1 MSIQSQ
7 SLALRFS
14 PDALRRESFDFALDG
29 GCEDG
34 FSRRDP
40 GVERCGLLR
49 LLGLILMLWCLGSD
63 ASGQFSGSIQGTVL
77 DASGAVI
84 PSANVTL
91 TNIDQNV
98 SRSATTDSSGI
109 YRFPS
114 LAPGNYRVTAQSAG
128 FSKGEAT
135 ILLSTSETRD
145 VPVTLGAEG
154 VTQGVTVTTEAPL
167 LNIAETRNQLTLG
180 DEAFDNLPLPG
191 RSFLG
196 LVALAPGVTGIGTSG
211 NYSDNFNT
219 ETGNDVSA
227 NGRGANGNLYVVDG
241 LDITSSVL
249 PGVTNLVPNPDSIA
263 EASIQTNTFSVD
275 YGRASSIQTTI
286 TTKSG
291 TDQFHGF
298 ASDFF
303 TNQYVYSRTHF
314 QPTLPPFHSN
324 NISAGIG
331 GPIWR
336 GKDAFFFFS
345 IEPLRASSSTGGQ
358 NVTFEDPAFIQFA
371 KTRFPNTVGTKIMS
385 TYGVANVGRVAISK
399 TALDIF
405 GPTSA
410 TPCGTAASSFLPCTT
425 PVIDTGS
432 FNAVSFRNAVQY
444 NVRLDKYFKN
454 DRLYGTVYRQHLNTG
469 GPNLRPAFTTNNT
482 SQSQAYQVNET
493 HTFSAKTLNEAS
505 AAYLRVE
512 GVNSNTGDFTVP
524 VINVSGVAGYGV
536 GFAQGDFIQTNYH
549 WRDVFTHIVGNHSL
563 RFGVDGVYYTGDALF
578 ATVHTQPN
586 FNFNNI
592 LDLVRDQPVL
602 ENSLSY
608 DPGTGKPLPGNYG
621 YASQVNGVFAEDT
634 WKINKRVTLNYGFRV
649 DDFGNSHGK
658 DGLQFVNFFPGSG
671 GTPNQQI
678 ASGIAKPVSNAFAHR
693 IMGYSPRA
701 GFAYDV
707 FGTGKTVLHGGF
719 GVFHDSPTL
728 RATGDI
734 FNGNPYI
741 GPNGTSNY
749 VVPTFFNDGSTA
761 PPIFALGTSAAKPA
775 GFPYP
780 AFVGKPLNAQGGIA
794 GQQIGL
800 GGIDRHLKTSNTFN
814 YVLTV
819 EQQITPQVVASVGY
833 VGSFSNNL
841 LTGGGNTANVGYGTD
856 VNRFDGDLFQ
866 QTGVLV
872 PPIVVTDPPRY
883 TYRTAPKRLN
893 TSFGGINYIQ
903 SLANSNYS
911 ALVTSVRGRLSN
923 RAFLTASYT
932 YSRSMDDWQ
941 VYPTNDFQHFYSR
954 SNWDV
959 PNRFSLGYSYETPAI
974 GSSRLLRSATGG
986 FILAGTTILQQGG
999 RFTVFTSA
1007 AFQPTFSPNGVIT
1020 GLQPSSGDF
1029 NGDGFNYDYPNV
1041 QNANQHYNRKQYLS
1055 GVFPTCGGTPFG
1067 TAGAPCG
1074 QFSLPAQGA
1083 EGNELPNGFRNP
1095 GYADWDI
1102 DAKRSI
1108 KLYERLSL
1116 DLRFDIFNVF
1126 NRVNLQGV
1134 DGNANDGQ
1142 NYGRSNQQYPA
1153 RSMDLGA
1160 RINF

>member
-1 MSIQSQ
+1 MLIEPKT
-7 SLALRFS
+7 LAMGYLLS
-14 PDALRRESFDFALDG
+14 AWRREGVSFAP
-29 GCEDG
+29 EHT
-34 FSRRDP
+34 S
-40 GVERCGLLR
+40 ERGLSPRLFHLGRWFGLL
-49 LLGLILMLWCLGSD
+49 LIWICL
-63 ASGQFSGSIQGTVL
+63 ANHAFAQFSGSIQGTVL

-84 PSANVTL
+84 PAANVTL

-98 SRSATTDSSGI
+98 TRSATTDNSGV

-114 LAPGNYRVTAQSAG
+114 LAPGNYRISAQSAG
-128 FSKGEAT
+128 FSKGDAT
-135 ILLSTSETRD
+135 IILSTSETRD

-167 LNIAETRNQLTLG
+167 LNTAETRNELTL
-180 DEAFDNLPLPG
+180 DTKAFDNLPLPG

-196 LVALAPGVTGIGTSG
+196 LIALAPGVSGIGTSG
-211 NYSDNFNT
+211 SYSDNFNT
-219 ETGNDVSA
+219 ETSNDVSA

-249 PGVTNLVPNPDSIA
+249 PGVTNLAPNPDSIA
-263 EASIQTNTFSVD
+263 EASIQTNTFGVD
-275 YGRASSIQTTI
+275 FGRASSIQTTV

-291 TDQFHGF
+291 SDQFHGF
-298 ASDFF
+298 ASDYF
-303 TNQYVYSRTHF
+303 TNQYVDSRTHF
-314 QPTLPPFHSN
+314 QKTLPPFHSN
-324 NISAGIG
+324 NISAGVG
-331 GPIWR
+331 GPIWPR
-336 GKDAFFFFS
+336 HQAFFFFS
-345 IEPLRASSSTGGQ
+345 IEPLRSSNSTGGQ

-371 KTRFPNTVGTKIMS
+371 KTTFPNTVGTKIIS
-385 TYGVANVGRVAISK
+385 TYGVANVSNVAVAQ
-399 TALDIF
+399 TALQLF

-410 TPCGTAASSFLPCTT
+410 TPCGTAASSFLPCST
-425 PVIDTGS
+425 PVIDSGS
-432 FNAVSFRNAVQY
+432 FNAASFRNAVQY

-454 DRLYGTVYRQHLNTG
+454 DRLYGTVFRQHLNTG

-493 HTFSAKTLNEAS
+493 HTFSPNNLNEAS

-512 GVNSNTGDFTVP
+512 GVNDNTGDFTVP
-524 VINVSGVAGYGV
+524 AIGVSGVAGYGV

-592 LDLVRDQPVL
+592 LDLVRDQPL
-602 ENSLSY
+602 NESTLSY
-608 DPGTGKPLPGNYG
+608 DPGTGKPLAGNYG
-621 YASQVNGVFAEDT
+621 YASLVNGAFAEDT
-634 WKINKRVTLNYGFRV
+634 WKINKRTTLNYGFRY
-649 DDFGNSHGK
+649 DDFGNTHGK
-658 DGLQFVNFFPGSG
+658 DGLQYVSFVPGAG
-671 GTPNQQI
+671 ATPNQQI
-678 ASGIAKPVSNAFAHR
+678 ANGVAQPVSNAFAQLVY
-693 IMGYSPRA
+693 GLSPRA

-741 GPNGTSNY
+741 GNPSNF

-761 PPIFALGTSAAKPA
+761 APIFALGTSASKPA

-780 AFVGKPLNAQGGIA
+780 ALVGQPLDAKGGRVG
-794 GQQIGL
+794 GQLGL
-800 GGIDRHLKTSNTFN
+800 GAIDRNLKVANTFN

-819 EQQITPQVVASVGY
+819 EHQITPQVVASVGY
-833 VGSFSNNL
+833 VGSFSNHL
-841 LTGGGNTANVGYGTD
+841 YTGAGNTANVGYGTD

-866 QTGVLV
+866 QAGV
-872 PPIVVTDPPRY
+872 PNGQNGF
-883 TYRTAPKRLN
+883 TYRTAPTRLN

-903 SLANSNYS
+903 SLSNSNYN
-911 ALVTSVRGRLSN
+911 ALVTAVRGRLTS
-923 RAFLTASYT
+923 RGFFTASYT

-941 VYPTNDFQHFYSR
+941 VYPTNDFQRYYSR

-959 PNRFSLGYSYETPAI
+959 PHRFSLGYSYELPAV
-974 GSSRLLRSATGG
+974 GSSTLLRAATGG
-986 FILAGTTILQQGG
+986 FVLAGTTILQEGG
-999 RFTVFTSA
+999 RFTVLTTA
-1007 AFQPTFSPNGVIT
+1007 AFQPTFATNGTIT

-1029 NGDGFNYDYPNV
+1029 NGDGFNLDYPNV
-1041 QNANQHYNRKQYLS
+1041 QNANQHYNRSQYLN
-1055 GVFPTCGGTPFG
+1055 GVFPSCPGGPFG
-1067 TAGAPCG
+1067 TAGTPCG
-1074 QFSLPAQGA
+1074 QFSLPALGA
-1083 EGNELPNGFRNP
+1083 EGNEVPNGFRNP
-1095 GYADWDI
+1095 GYADWDLNV
-1102 DAKRSI
+1102 KRTL

-1116 DLRFDIFNVF
+1116 DLRFDIFNLF

-1134 DGNANDGQ
+1134 DGNANDGG
-1142 NYGRSNQQYPA
+1142 NYGRSNQQFPA
-1153 RSMDLGA
+1153 RNMDLGA